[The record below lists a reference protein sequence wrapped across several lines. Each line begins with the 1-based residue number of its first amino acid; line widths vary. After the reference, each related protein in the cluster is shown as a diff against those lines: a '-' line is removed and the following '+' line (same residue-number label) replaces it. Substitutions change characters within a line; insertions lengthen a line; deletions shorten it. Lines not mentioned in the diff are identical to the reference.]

1 MKWPIWKVAGSG
13 GKQRNPGQPNL
24 LNRLTGKP
32 SGALSA
38 LLGGLLI
45 WCLTTTSWAQPTNSG
60 LSFEHILPDE
70 VSSIGYINDINQDQ
84 QGFMWFAGANGL
96 ARYDGYELSIYRHN
110 PENPEGLNHS
120 YVNRIV
126 NAEGGGLWLAT
137 RQGINLYDPT
147 TNSFESFSYPEQGAF
162 GSSVNDVRDILVDD
176 QGILWIASRG
186 GFLRLNL
193 ATEKYQ
199 YIALAGEQADQEA
212 SLWSMVRDSDGIFWL
227 GSHTK
232 GVYRYD
238 PATGDVENFRLREGD
253 PTSIGDNDVRS
264 VYQDQEQR
272 VWFGTYNGGLARFDR
287 QANEFVRYPNRHHE
301 KSTTVWAILQ
311 DSQDQFW
318 VGDGSA
324 INRFDP
330 QAGTFEAHS
339 YIEGVPSTPGNHV
352 INAVFE
358 DRTGDIWLGFFPAGI
373 DRLNRTASAFKNY
386 SHNPINDNSITDGG
400 VVSTLEDDQGNLWIG
415 TGYGLNYWD
424 RESGEFTRITRDE
437 GEENTLSGNTI
448 LALEKQDD
456 ILWLGI
462 WSGGLNRMNLSTG
475 EIRHYMPE
483 PGNPRS
489 PPGAEPWDLQLDS
502 KGNLWLATEAGVA
515 RYNPDTDDFTT
526 FQPTTEQLGGDQRLY
541 SRVVYEDSRGNIW
554 VGGLSGLFLLDQET
568 GNFTQYYQDP
578 EDPNSLSAN
587 FVVSLYEDSR
597 GYLWVGSDGG
607 GLNRFDYDTQNFTA
621 YTSEDGLP
629 DDSVTSIVEDE
640 QGDLWLS
647 THKGLSRF
655 EVEEESFHNF
665 NMQHGL
671 GGNLYNRN
679 TGLKTQQDEILF
691 GSSKGFVLFKPE
703 ELEPNPYPPPVV
715 LTGIQILNQPL
726 ELVPQPE
733 GPARSP
739 VLAET
744 LTLSP
749 DQSVVTFVFSALNY
763 RTPEDNHYAYRLLG
777 FDSDWNWVRNKR
789 SATYTNL
796 DPGNYTFEV
805 QGSNNDRVWSEAPA
819 QLKIVVLPPVWQTWW
834 AYTLYG
840 LALLAVIGWLI
851 HNQRQKLAQERLV
864 VKRLQQVDKLK
875 DEFLANTSHELR
887 TPLNGII
894 GLAESLLEG
903 ATGSLPQ
910 STKFNLAMIVSSGKR
925 LASLVDDIL
934 DFAKLR
940 NQSIALNRRP
950 IDLHVVVEV
959 VLTLTRPLLGNKPVA
974 LINDVPSN
982 LARIYADE
990 DRLLQILHN
999 LVGNAVKFTE
1009 RGQISVS
1016 ARELEGKQEVSF
1028 TISDTGI
1035 GIAEHEFE
1043 HLFDSFRQVRGD
1055 SARLYGGTGLGLSIT
1070 HKLINLH
1077 GGRLEVA
1084 SKPNEGSSFTVVMPS
1099 AESAEQGVTNME
1111 NLSPQPALSQRSREV
1126 SDAVNAA
1133 ASQVMLP
1140 ETVDNAGAHI
1150 LVVDDEPVNRQ
1161 VLVNYLALGHFRVS
1175 ECDSGEAALAFVEKH
1190 PDVDLVLLDIMMPNL
1205 SGYETCRALRER
1217 YTTLELPVIFL
1228 TAQRQLNDLLQAFAA
1243 GGNDF
1248 LSKPFS
1254 KDELLARVNT
1264 HLQFLDIH
1272 RNLELKVDERTSEL
1286 NRINQ
1291 GLAQAQK
1298 EIENAYEKLE
1308 QASLTDPLTGLH
1320 NRRYINQ
1327 HLPPDI
1333 SLTLRNYR
1341 KWLEGNAPRPI
1352 ESDSV
1357 FLLLDIDHFK
1367 TVNDTYGHAA
1377 GDQVLEDLSQVL
1389 RSAMRDSDYLVRW
1402 GGEEF
1407 LLVGRFSTREE
1418 APVLAERVRLAVNQA
1433 EFKLPKGQILQKTC
1447 SIGYA
1452 VFPFYARDP
1461 EQLTWE
1467 QVIDTADRALYAA
1480 KRAGRNCWVSI
1491 EEGEKPPQQNL
1502 NPGTS
1507 DDLEQQIERGELSVR
1522 SSGDPKTITWQ

>member
-1 MKWPIWKVAGSG
+1 MRRFLCSAAETGE
-13 GKQRNPGQPNL
+13 NP
-24 LNRLTGKP
+24 NRLAGLTKTFL
-32 SGALSA
+32 A
-38 LLGGLLI
+38 GLLI
-45 WCLTTTSWAQPTNSG
+45 WVLAAQTLAQAVNSG
-60 LSFEHILPDE
+60 LSFEHILPEE
-70 VSSIGYINDINQDQ
+70 VSSIGYINSIAQDRD
-84 QGFMWFAGANGL
+84 GFMWFAGSNGL
-96 ARYDGYELSIYRHN
+96 ARYDGYELKLYRHH
-110 PENPEGLNHS
+110 PDLPEGLNHS

-126 NAEGGGLWLAT
+126 NAADGKLWLAT

-147 TNSFESFSYPEQGAF
+147 TDSFASFTHPEQGAF

-186 GFLRLNL
+186 GFLRFNPALND
-193 ATEKYQ
+193 YQ
-199 YIALAGEQADQEA
+199 YIALEDEQVEQKA
-212 SLWSMVRDSDGIFWL
+212 SIWSLVQDSEGIFWL
-227 GSHTK
+227 GSDAK
-232 GVYRYD
+232 GVFRYD
-238 PATGDVENFRLREGD
+238 PATGAVDNFREREGD
-253 PTSIGDNDVRS
+253 PTSIGDNDVRE
-264 VYQDQEQR
+264 VYLDRQDR

-287 QANEFVRYPNRHHE
+287 ERNEFVRYPNRHHE
-301 KSTTVWAILQ
+301 KSTTVWDILQ
-311 DSQDQFW
+311 DSQGQFW

-330 QAGTFEAHS
+330 QTGSFEPHS
-339 YIEGVPSTPGNHV
+339 YVEGVPSSPGNHV
-352 INAVFE
+352 VNVVFE
-358 DRTGDIWLGFFPAGI
+358 DRSGDIWVGFFPAGI

-386 SHNPINDNSITDGG
+386 RHDPSNANSITDGG
-400 VVSTLEDDQGNLWIG
+400 VISSLEDEQGNLWIG

-437 GEENTLSGNTI
+437 DASNTLSGNTI
-448 LALEKQDD
+448 LAIEKQNE
-456 ILWLGI
+456 ILWLGV

-475 EIRHYMPE
+475 EIRHYLPE

-489 PPGAEPWDLQLDS
+489 PPGAEPWDLHLDGR
-502 KGNLWLATEAGVA
+502 GNLWLATEAGVA
-515 RYNPDTDDFTT
+515 RYNSATDDFTT
-526 FQPTTEQLGGDQRLY
+526 FQPSSEQLGGDQRLY
-541 SRVVYEDSRGNIW
+541 SRVVYEDRRGNIW
-554 VGGLSGLFLLDQET
+554 AGGLSGLFLLDQET
-568 GNFTQYYQDP
+568 GNFTQYHHDP
-578 EDPNSLSAN
+578 EDPNSLNAN
-587 FVVSLYEDSR
+587 FVISLYEDSR
-597 GYLWVGSDGG
+597 GYLWVGTDGG
-607 GLNRFDYDTQNFTA
+607 GLNRFDYESQSFTA
-621 YTSEDGLP
+621 YTTEDGLP
-629 DDSVTSIVEDE
+629 DDSITSIVEDNR
-640 QGDLWLS
+640 GDLWLS

-655 EVEEESFHNF
+655 EVSADIFHNF
-665 NMQHGL
+665 NTQHGL

-679 TGLKTQQDEILF
+679 TGLKTQRGEILF
-691 GSSKGFVLFKPE
+691 GSSKGFTLFKPV
-703 ELEPNPYPPPVV
+703 ELEPNPYPPEVF
-715 LTGIQILNQPL
+715 LTDIQILNQSL

-733 GPARSP
+733 GPARNP
-739 VLAET
+739 AQAET
-744 LTLSP
+744 LTLNP

-763 RTPEDNHYAYRLLG
+763 RSPEDNHYAYRLLG
-777 FDSDWNWVRNKR
+777 FESDWNWVGTKR

-805 QGSNNDRVWSEAPA
+805 KGSNNDRVWSQAPA
-819 QLKIVVLPPVWQTWW
+819 RLELVVLPPIWQTWW
-834 AYTLYG
+834 AYSLYG
-840 LALLAVIGWLI
+840 LALLAVIGWLV

-894 GLAESLLEG
+894 GLAESLVDG
-903 ATGSLPQ
+903 ATGALPQ

-940 NQSIALNRRP
+940 NQSISLDPRP
-950 IDLHVVVEV
+950 VDLHVVVEV

-974 LINDVPSN
+974 LINEVPTN

-999 LVGNAVKFTE
+999 LIGNAVKFTE
-1009 RGQISVS
+1009 RGQIRVT
-1016 ARELEGKQEVSF
+1016 AQELPGQQEVSF

-1035 GIAEHEFE
+1035 GIAGHEFE

-1055 SARLYGGTGLGLSIT
+1055 TERLYGGTGLGLSIT

-1077 GGRLEVA
+1077 GGRLEVS
-1084 SKPNEGSSFTVVMPS
+1084 SKPNEGSSFTVILPS
-1099 AESAEQGVTNME
+1099 AKSAERGSTPAE
-1111 NLSPQPALSQRSREV
+1111 SEAKEPLSSAPSYELSEEV
-1126 SDAVNAA
+1126 SAA
-1133 ASQVMLP
+1133 ATQVILP
-1140 ETVDNAGAHI
+1140 ETRGNAGAHI

-1161 VLVNYLALGHFRVS
+1161 VLVNYLALGNFRVS
-1175 ECDSGEAALAFVEKH
+1175 ECESGEAALAFVKKH

-1205 SGYETCRALRER
+1205 SGYETCRALRESSSA
-1217 YTTLELPVIFL
+1217 LELPVIFL

-1272 RNLELKVDERTSEL
+1272 RNLEQKVTERTSEL

-1291 GLAQAQK
+1291 GLAQAQA
-1298 EIENAYEKLE
+1298 EIESAYEKLE

-1341 KWLEGNAPRPI
+1341 KWLEGKAPRPV
-1352 ESDSV
+1352 ESDCV
-1357 FLLLDIDHFK
+1357 FMLLDIDHFK
-1367 TVNDTYGHAA
+1367 AVNDTYGHAA
-1377 GDQVLEDLSQVL
+1377 GDQILEDLGVVL
-1389 RSAMRDSDYLVRW
+1389 REAMRDSDYLVRW

-1407 LLVGRFSTREE
+1407 LLVGRFCTREE
-1418 APVLAERVRLAVNQA
+1418 ASVLAERVRLAVAQA
-1433 EFKLPKGQILQKTC
+1433 EFKLNKGKLNDGEVLHKTC

-1452 VFPFYARDP
+1452 AFPFYAQDP

-1480 KRAGRNCWVSI
+1480 KRAGRNCWVGI
-1491 EEGEKPPQQNL
+1491 EEGDNPPAPSI
-1502 NPGTS
+1502 NPGIS
-1507 DDLEQQIERGELSVR
+1507 EDLEQKIARGEISVR
-1522 SSGDPKTITWQ
+1522 SSCDPKLVSW